1 MKKQTLL
8 AAFIGVWSLA
18 TFSPVVHAQEAAPR
32 LISLEEMLKLSE
44 KNNPYLESSK
54 ELETAE
60 QKSVDLAKTGYMPY
74 VHLDAIDSTGF
85 PGSTG
90 QLGIAGLAGS
100 PYRSGAA
107 ADIVVNQTIW
117 DFGRTGWA
125 VEAAKH
131 STESQKYTTQVN
143 RIDTDLGAAQDYF
156 ACIRYRDQLES
167 WRFMLDEAKLVAQ
180 EVKKF
185 VSTGQRSVVER
196 YLVDAQVD
204 EATTSIADYQ
214 ERINLALRRI
224 SLLTRLDPRSIQCPT
239 SDHLGKVSVQ
249 SPKMGSADSPRV
261 LAVSEQTESLR
272 AKTKQASA
280 ARNPKLF
287 ALASVGMMEKSRLV
301 PKQDYALGVGLTIPL
316 FDSGRV
322 SAEVDRA
329 SALAAAKDFQ
339 AQGERERVDYIN
351 AKYDEVI
358 QGEKVRLQHLA
369 HEVELGEKAFRL
381 AKSRYLALQGSLV
394 DVREALRNLV
404 RSKTSMAEANSQF
417 MEAVYAKA
425 IFNGWKPSS

>member
-1 MKKQTLL
+1 M
-8 AAFIGVWSLA
+8 IGVWSLA
-18 TFSPVVHAQEAAPR
+18 VFSPFLQQARAQEGAPR
-32 LISLEEMLKLSE
+32 EISLEEMLKLSE

-54 ELETAE
+54 KLETAE
-60 QKSVDLAKTGYMPY
+60 EKSVDIAKTGYMPY
-74 VHLDAIDSTGF
+74 VHFDAIDSTGF

-90 QLGIAGLAGS
+90 QLGIAGLSGS

-131 STESQKYTTQVN
+131 STQSQKYATQVN
-143 RIDTDLGAAQDYF
+143 LIDTDLSAAQEYF
-156 ACIRYRDQLES
+156 ACIRYRDQLEA
-167 WRFMLDEAKLVAQ
+167 WRFMFNEAKLVAV

-204 EATTSIADYQ
+204 EATTSMADYQ

-224 SLLTRLDPRSIQCPT
+224 GLLTQLNAGTITCPT
-239 SDHLGKVSVQ
+239 SDHLGKISVQ
-249 SPKMGSADSPRV
+249 SPVIRSGANPRV
-261 LAVSEQTESLR
+261 LAVLEQTESLR
-272 AKTKQASA
+272 AKTKEASA

-287 ALASVGMMEKSRLV
+287 ALASVGMMQKSRLV
-301 PKQDYALGVGLTIPL
+301 DKQDYAVGVGLTIPL

-322 SAEVDRA
+322 SAEVGRA

-339 AQGERERVDYIN
+339 AEGERERVDYIN

-358 QGEKVRLQHLA
+358 QGEKVRLEHLA
-369 HEVELGEKAFRL
+369 HEVDLGEKAFRL
-381 AKSRYLALQGSLV
+381 AKSRYLSLQGSLV

-404 RSKTSMAEANSQF
+404 RSKTSMSEANSQF